1 VNERTAEMEVLA
13 WSCARVGMNVDL
25 ARFAHSACF
34 LSISSISTAH
44 LERSDWSVLR
54 GLFQGNF
61 RRISS
66 VSTALFIA
74 L

>member
-1 VNERTAEMEVLA
+1 MEELA
-13 WSCARVGMNVDL
+13 WSCARVGMDVDF
-25 ARFAHSACF
+25 ARFAHPACF

-44 LERSDWSVLR
+44 LEPSDWSVLR

-66 VSTALFIA
+66 VSTALLFA